1 MNKINVGLIGV
12 GRLGVLY
19 ARYLAY
25 QIPAS
30 NLIAASDVNPAAEAA
45 AKELGAKKWYSNY
58 QDLIDDKQVDA
69 VVIVTPTSNH
79 RDTVTVAARA
89 GKAIFCEKPLSISL
103 DEARAMQK
111 VVEETGVFFHM
122 GFMRRF
128 DRGFRAGKQKVE
140 EGAIGKAV
148 VFKASSRDPF
158 RPSLEYLDPNHS
170 GGLIID
176 MGIHDIDIA
185 RWMMGDV
192 AQTYATGGVLAYP
205 EINEVGDID
214 NAIVNLTFENG
225 ALGVI
230 DLTRNGVYGY
240 DIRTEV
246 LGTQGTVKVGYL
258 RETPIVMMTK
268 DGVTHDTVPWFM
280 ERFGEA
286 YVAQL
291 QNFIEHLQKQKE
303 PSIKCA
309 DGVEALRVAIAATR
323 AFKENRPVAVSE
335 IV

>member
-1 MNKINVGLIGV
+1 MSKINVGLVGV

-25 QIPAS
+25 QIPNS
-30 NLIAASDVNPAAEAA
+30 NLLAASDIDPAAETV
-45 AKELGAKKWYSNY
+45 AKELGVTKWYPNY
-58 QDLIDDKQVDA
+58 QELIDDKQIDA
-69 VVIVTPTSNH
+69 IVIVTPTSTH
-79 RDTVTVAARA
+79 HDIVSTAARA

-103 DEARAMQK
+103 DEARAMER
-111 VVEETGVFFHM
+111 VVAETGVFFHM

-128 DRGFRAGKQKVE
+128 DRGFRAAKQKIEQGV
-140 EGAIGKAV
+140 IGKAV
-148 VFKASSRDPF
+148 VFRASSRDPF
-158 RPSLEYLDPNHS
+158 RPSLEYLDPRHS
-170 GGLIID
+170 GGLMID

-185 RWMMGDV
+185 RWLMGDV
-192 AQTYATGGVLAYP
+192 SQAYATGGVLAYP

-214 NAIVNLTFENG
+214 NAIINLTFENG
-225 ALGVI
+225 SLGVI

-258 RETPIVMMTK
+258 RETPIVVMTK
-268 DGVTHDTVPWFM
+268 EGVTHDTVPWFM

-309 DGVEALRVAIAATR
+309 DGVAALQVAIAATR

>member
-1 MNKINVGLIGV
+1 MTKINVGLIGV
-12 GRLGVLY
+12 GRLGALY

-30 NLIAASDVNPAAEAA
+30 NLIAASDTNPATEAVA
-45 AKELGAKKWYSNY
+45 RELGVAKWYPNY
-58 QDLIDDKQVDA
+58 QDLIDDKQIDA
-69 VVIVTPTSNH
+69 VVIVTPTSSH
-79 RDTVTVAARA
+79 HDIVAAAARA

-103 DEARAMQK
+103 D
-111 VVEETGVFFHM
+111 
-122 GFMRRF
+122 
-128 DRGFRAGKQKVE
+128 RGFRAGKQKIEDGV
-140 EGAIGKAV
+140 IGKAV

-185 RWMMGDV
+185 RWMMGEV
-192 AQTYATGGVLAYP
+192 KSAYANGGVLAYP

-214 NAIVNLTFENG
+214 NAVVNLTFESG

-246 LGTQGTVKVGYL
+246 LGTKGTVKVGYL
-258 RETPIVMMTK
+258 RETPIVVMTK

-291 QNFIEHLQKQKE
+291 QNFIDHLTGNTGMFSFALPRV
-303 PSIKCA
+303 PSVPR
-309 DGVEALRVAIAATR
+309 G
-323 AFKENRPVAVSE
+323 
-335 IV
+335 

>member
-1 MNKINVGLIGV
+1 MTKINVGLIGV
-12 GRLGVLY
+12 GRLGALY

-30 NLIAASDVNPAAEAA
+30 NLIAASDTNPATEAVA
-45 AKELGAKKWYSNY
+45 RELGVAKCYPNY
-58 QDLIDDKQVDA
+58 QDLIDDRRIDA
-69 VVIVTPTSNH
+69 VVIVTPTSSH
-79 RDTVTVAARA
+79 HDIVAAAARA

-103 DEARAMQK
+103 DEARAMDR
-111 VVEETGVFFHM
+111 VVAETGAFFHM

-128 DRGFRAGKQKVE
+128 DRGFRAGKQKIE
-140 EGAIGKAV
+140 DGAIGKAV

-170 GGLIID
+170 GGLI
-176 MGIHDIDIA
+176 
-185 RWMMGDV
+185 
-192 AQTYATGGVLAYP
+192 AYP

-214 NAIVNLTFENG
+214 NAVVNLGFESG

-246 LGTQGTVKVGYL
+246 LGTKGTVKVGYL
-258 RETPIVMMTK
+258 RETPIVVMTK

-309 DGVEALRVAIAATR
+309 DGVAALRAAVAATK
-323 AFKENRPVAVSE
+323 AFKENRPVEVSE
-335 IV
+335 IG

>member
-1 MNKINVGLIGV
+1 MSKINVGLIGV

-25 QIPAS
+25 QIPTA
-30 NLIAASDVNPAAEAA
+30 NLLAASDVNPAAEAFA
-45 AKELGAKKWYSNY
+45 REMGITKWYPNY
-58 QDLIDDKQVDA
+58 QDLIDDKQIDA
-69 VVIVTPTSNH
+69 IVIVTPTSSH
-79 RDTVTVAARA
+79 HDIVATAARA

-103 DEARAMQK
+103 DEARAMDR
-111 VVEETGVFFHM
+111 VVAETGVFFHM

-128 DRGFRAGKQKVE
+128 DRGFRAAKQKIEQGV
-140 EGAIGKAV
+140 IGKAV
-148 VFKASSRDPF
+148 VFRASSRDPF
-158 RPSLEYLDPNHS
+158 RPSLEYLDPRHS
-170 GGLIID
+170 GGLMID

-185 RWMMGDV
+185 RWLMGDV
-192 AQTYATGGVLAYP
+192 SQTYATGGVLAYP

-214 NAIVNLTFENG
+214 NAVINLTFENG
-225 ALGVI
+225 SLGVI

-240 DIRTEV
+240 DIRTEI

-258 RETPIVMMTK
+258 RETPIVVMTK
-268 DGVTHDTVPWFM
+268 EGVTHDTVPWFM

-303 PSIKCA
+303 PSIKCS
-309 DGVEALRVAIAATR
+309 DGVAALQVAIAATR